1 MDDDSVVQISPV
13 LTARDYV
20 DDWELLKELG
30 ELAERYC

>member
-1 MDDDSVVQISPV
+1 MDDDSEVPIPQI

-30 ELAERYC
+30 DEAERYC

>member
-1 MDDDSVVQISPV
+1 MDDDSGVQIPE

-30 ELAERYC
+30 ELVERYC